1 LVLVVQVE
9 REAVVQDSN
18 RKQIRGLEVA
28 VQVAIQHGVLFLV
41 KVVVQVNMLSYLF
54 QVYQRVIHLQL
65 VVVVQ
70 VELVQVRRAVLVGL
84 E

>member
-9 REAVVQDSN
+9 REAVVQDS
-18 RKQIRGLEVA
+18 RGKQIRGLEVA
-28 VQVAIQHGVLFLV
+28 VQVAIQHGLLFLV

-54 QVYQRVIHLQL
+54 QIYQRVIHLQL